1 MKKKK
6 SAQDILVEGIKN
18 MPPIHVAYLM
28 QRLQHD
34 TKELIN
40 AIPSIYDKDREDMA
54 KGKIGFFSPDF
65 YVTYANNL
73 IQIFNKDDNT
83 DVSLV
88 KYQREEL

>member
-34 TKELIN
+34 TKELIH
-40 AIPSIYDKDREDMA
+40 AIPSIYDKDREDMNEA
-54 KGKIGFFSPDF
+54 YKLLPDPSKVKLKELVRKMMKEMF
-65 YVTYANNL
+65 
-73 IQIFNKDDNT
+73 DGRDNVT
-83 DVSLV
+83 DVTG
-88 KYQREEL
+88 ENN